1 MEREKRKMNVLE
13 LFVANLRNGSEFP
26 ARATLKEAAA
36 MSVQKEKKLL

>member
-13 LFVANLRNGSEFP
+13 LFVANLRNGSEFT